1 MHGTRALT
9 MQKQIR
15 ILGKYP
21 MKVLVLQQHQS
32 PVAAQLKDKLQN
44 AFHTKAGLSAEAI
57 DHIWED
63 AQGNE

>member
-1 MHGTRALT
+1 
-9 MQKQIR
+9 
-15 ILGKYP
+15 